1 MAPGAAVLR
10 AVPVLPGP
18 VLVRTR
24 TAPLRT
30 APLRTGTLRTA
41 PLRTGTLRA
50 STPLR
55 AGTLLLSGTPGKFG
69 PLRRPLTPLRLSGS
83 LVLPLPLRRALP
95 LRLPGSP
102 LRLARAA
109 LRVAGPAGTLMLA
122 RAVLRRPGT
131 DGARQRLADLEL
143 GPLGHLADLGHDVTA
158 LAHESVV
165 DREVVGGGGG
175 GSHGVFPSWGISC
188 SGAGFP
194 AP

>member
-18 VLVRTR
+18 VVVRTR
-24 TAPLRT
+24 TTPLRT

-50 STPLR
+50 STLLR
-55 AGTLLLSGTPGKFG
+55 AGPLLLSGPPGKFG
-69 PLRRPLTPLRLSGS
+69 PLRRPLIPLWLSGS
-83 LVLPLPLRRALP
+83 LVLPLPLRHTLP
-95 LRLPGSP
+95 LLLPGSP

>member
-24 TAPLRT
+24 TAPLR
-30 APLRTGTLRTA
+30 AGTLRTA
-41 PLRTGTLRA
+41 LLRTGTLRA
-50 STPLR
+50 TTPLR
-55 AGTLLLSGTPGKFG
+55 AGALLLSGPPGKFG

-95 LRLPGSP
+95 LLLPGSP